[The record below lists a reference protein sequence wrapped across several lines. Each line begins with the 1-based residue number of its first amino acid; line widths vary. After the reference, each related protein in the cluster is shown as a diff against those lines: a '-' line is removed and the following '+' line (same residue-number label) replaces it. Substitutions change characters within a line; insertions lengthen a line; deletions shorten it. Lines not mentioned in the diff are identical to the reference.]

1 MPTQSP
7 HCVRVSAESRSADA
21 IRREM
26 SGSTAA
32 VDRIWHRPADR
43 WSRKNISPSH
53 QQYADPSPANHSSR
67 SPVIHSRLDAESGEK
82 AGKNE
87 TCSAARADTCRA
99 CCYKATRQAI
109 VSLLERAMEKVES
122 EHVERRIEL
131 TKEHVPELEIAVDIK
146 SAAPVH
152 GDWTPREE
160 RLARLKSVTYVFE
173 LVLISESTS
182 SSCRC

>member
-21 IRREM
+21 IRSEM

-32 VDRIWHRPADR
+32 ADRIWRRPADR

-67 SPVIHSRLDAESGEK
+67 SPVIHSRRLDAESGEK

-160 RLARLKSVTYVFE
+160 RLARLKSVTY
-173 LVLISESTS
+173 SN
-182 SSCRC
+182 